1 MLTGGLALESRVGLA
16 DEFERRLE
24 RVVEGVFSKAFR
36 SDVEPAEIGRAL
48 LRRMEEDKSVSV
60 GAVYV
65 PNDYVISLSS
75 EDYARFEGLVPT
87 LRQEF
92 SDLLKANA
100 RERRWRLPGAIDVRF
115 ALDEAA
121 PTGKFEITALHLA
134 TPGSQTD
141 APETHKLVL
150 VGGDGSKE
158 WTLNLDEATLGRSSS
173 NEIVINDPNASRR
186 HAQLAR
192 RSGEWWIVDLGST
205 NGTLVNEVL
214 IKERRLIPG
223 DRIKLG
229 ATELEFQEVSSHDSP
244 RR

>member
-1 MLTGGLALESRVGLA
+1 VGLA

-48 LRRMEEDKSVSV
+48 LRRMEEGKSVSV

-75 EDYARFEGLVPT
+75 EDYARFEGLIPT

-92 SDLLKANA
+92 SDLLRASA

-115 ALDEAA
+115 AQDEQAEQ
-121 PTGKFEITALHLA
+121 GKFDITALHLA
-134 TPGSQTD
+134 TQGSETEAPD
-141 APETHKLVL
+141 AHKLVL
-150 VGGDGSKE
+150 LGGDSSKE

-173 NEIVINDPNASRR
+173 NEIVINDPNTSRR
-186 HAQLAR
+186 HAQVAR

-205 NGTLVNEVL
+205 NGTLVNDVL
-214 IKERRLIPG
+214 IKERRLLPG

-229 ATELEFQEVSSHDSP
+229 ATELEFREASSQDS
-244 RR
+244 RRR

>member
-1 MLTGGLALESRVGLA
+1 MGLA

-48 LRRMEEDKSVSV
+48 LRRMEEGKSVSV

-75 EDYARFEGLVPT
+75 EDYARFEGLIPT

-92 SDLLKANA
+92 ADLLRASA

-115 ALDEAA
+115 TLDEQVEH
-121 PTGKFEITALHLA
+121 GKFDITALHLA
-134 TPGSQTD
+134 TQGTSQPEAQD
-141 APETHKLVL
+141 AHKLVL
-150 VGGDGSKE
+150 LSGDSSKE
-158 WTLNLDEATLGRSSS
+158 WTLSFDEATLGRSSS
-173 NEIVINDPNASRR
+173 NEIVINDPNTSRR
-186 HAQLAR
+186 HAQIAR

-205 NGTLVNEVL
+205 NGTLVNEAL
-214 IKERRLIPG
+214 IKERRLLPG
-223 DRIKLG
+223 DRIKMG
-229 ATELEFQEVSSHDSP
+229 ATELEFREVSSQDS
-244 RR
+244 RQ